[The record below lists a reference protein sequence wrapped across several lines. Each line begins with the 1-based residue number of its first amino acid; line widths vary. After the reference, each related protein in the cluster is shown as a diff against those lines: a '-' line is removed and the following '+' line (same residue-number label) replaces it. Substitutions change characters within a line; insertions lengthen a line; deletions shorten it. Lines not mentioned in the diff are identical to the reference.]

1 MRIEHGG
8 RSPAID
14 PSAYV
19 SPAAVL
25 SGDVRV
31 GPDSR
36 VLHGA
41 VLTSEGGPVE
51 VGARCVVM
59 ENAVLR
65 GTRRHPMSVGDD
77 VLIGPRA
84 SLSGCTVEDE
94 VFLATGT
101 TVFNAAV
108 IGRGSEVRVNGVVHV
123 RSVLP
128 PGSMVPIGWVAVGDP
143 AEFFPPD
150 QHDRLWPIQ
159 RERDFPGT
167 VFGLPRDAPLSELT
181 ARYTRALSRHLEDR
195 VLDAGSDESSDG
207 ASGGGQNSL

>member
-1 MRIEHGG
+1 MLIEHGG
-8 RSPAID
+8 KRPSID
-14 PSAYV
+14 ASAYV

-25 SGDVRV
+25 SGDVLV

-41 VLTSEGGPVE
+41 ILTSEGGPVV

-65 GTRRHPMSVGDD
+65 GTRRHPLTLGDD
-77 VLIGPRA
+77 VLVGPRA

-101 TVFNAAV
+101 TAFNAAV
-108 IGRGSEVRVNGVVHV
+108 IGRRSEVRVNGVVHV
-123 RSVLP
+123 GTVLP
-128 PGSMVPIGWVAVGDP
+128 PDSMVPIGWIAVGDP
-143 AEFFPPD
+143 AQLFPPD

-159 RERDFPGT
+159 RSMDFPGT
-167 VFGLPRDAPLSELT
+167 VFGLPREAPMSELT
-181 ARYTRALSRHLEDR
+181 ARYTRALGRHGDDD
-195 VLDAGSDESSDG
+195 VVG
-207 ASGGGQNSL
+207 

>member
-1 MRIEHGG
+1 MRIEHVGHG
-8 RSPAID
+8 PKVD
-14 PSAYV
+14 PTAYV

-25 SGDVRV
+25 SGDVRI
-31 GPDSR
+31 GADSR

-65 GTRRHPMSVGDD
+65 GTRHHPLFVGDD
-77 VLIGPRA
+77 VLVGPRA
-84 SLSGCTVEDE
+84 YLTGCTVENE

-101 TVFNAAV
+101 TVFNAAM
-108 IGRGSEVRVNGVVHV
+108 IGRGSEIRVNGVVHV

-150 QHDRLWPIQ
+150 QHDHLWPIQ
-159 RERDFPGT
+159 RDMDFPGT
-167 VFGLPRDAPLSELT
+167 VFGLPRDAPMPELT
-181 ARYTRALSRHLEDR
+181 ARYSRSLARHLGDR
-195 VLDAGSDESSDG
+195 VLED
-207 ASGGGQNSL
+207 